1 MSERQ
6 VPAET
11 FASGAS
17 LGAHRHREA
26 YAALV
31 VEGVYEETSLDGCF
45 RCVPGTLVVHPA
57 FHCHA
62 DRFGADGG
70 RVVNIPLP
78 RDAADRLGYRVTD
91 IAGHDGLLTELRSR
105 PDRVVEAV
113 AASGTARAPAAP
125 PAWVGGFL
133 ADIMDGQPAA
143 RAASRAGVTTEHA
156 GRIVR
161 HWYGDTP
168 IRLRREGRIRA
179 ALGALREGAG
189 IAEAAVLAGFSD
201 QPHLTRVLR
210 QATGLTPR
218 SLRAG

>member
-11 FASGAS
+11 FASGAR

-45 RCVPGTLVVHPA
+45 RCVPGTLVVHHA

-62 DRFGADGG
+62 DRFGAEGG

-78 RDAADRLGYRVTD
+78 RDTADRLGYRVTD
-91 IAGHDGLLTELRSR
+91 IADHEGLLEAFLSR
-105 PDRVVEAV
+105 PDRVIEAV
-113 AASGTARAPAAP
+113 MASGAVRVPAQP
-125 PAWVGGFL
+125 PVWVGGFL
-133 ADIMDGQPAA
+133 ADIMDGLPAD
-143 RAASRAGVTTEHA
+143 RAASRAGVTAEHA

-161 HWYGDTP
+161 HWYGSTP
-168 IRLRREGRIRA
+168 IKLRREGRIRT
-179 ALGALREGAG
+179 ALAALREGAG

-210 QATGLTPR
+210 EATGLTPR